1 MTADDVDDAVQIE
14 EDKEKEK
21 ATKKKMFHNDFS
33 LIKL

>member
-21 ATKKKMFHNDFS
+21 ATKKNK
-33 LIKL
+33 

>member
-21 ATKKKMFHNDFS
+21 ATKKK
-33 LIKL
+33 K